1 MTKEAHRAARPG
13 PGADPRVTDPGWITL
28 GTATLLFFGLALLF
42 FLPALLPGQGL
53 FGTDYLAGTYPFHD
67 AIADQ
72 IRSGQLP
79 RWIPYV
85 YGGLPVFANP
95 GSTFYPVWLLG
106 ALVLPP
112 ARLMVLVFLVQF
124 TVAGLGMYVLLREL
138 DVRRWVALLGG
149 FVFQFTG
156 ILVSTVYAGHDGRA
170 IVATLAPLFFFFL
183 HRTVRTGNLGAAIGA
198 AATLAFAL
206 LSFQIQSNYYLLLA
220 GLLWGIFCLVAL
232 RVRGRALRRRL
243 ALGFGAVAVAFALAS
258 VNFLPFLEYV
268 EASPRGE
275 GGRGYE
281 YAVSWAMAPSELAAL
296 AVPEWDG
303 ASVMDPNTGEALFPP
318 YRGPNPFKLHTE
330 YVGALALLLLGLGA
344 WYSRKDRY
352 WWFFAA
358 LAVFALTIS
367 FGGHTPVYRL
377 YYELLPGTRRF
388 RAPSI
393 AFFLVPLALTVMA
406 GLTLERLARLRV
418 EEDGRRPARRR
429 EPGDDLG
436 RARWVALAAVG
447 LGGLF
452 LVLGA
457 GMSDDAGRAAGLVRF
472 GVFLALTAGLIW
484 AWLAGRLA
492 TAGLVVILGLVTVG
506 DLWSVGRRFFHTVP
520 PPRVWFQADD
530 VVYAIQDRPEEGR
543 TWVLPVGAQYRG
555 TGNFLMV
562 HDIEQ
567 AGGEH
572 GNALQRWL
580 EYVGA
585 GEEVYTDW
593 HNFLGPSPV
602 FRQAANVRWIVSM
615 VQLEGAPQF
624 AGVRLIHGGPS
635 ALVYEDPAA
644 LPRAYLVGRA
654 RVTEPGGALD
664 IMRSPDFDPRQEA
677 ILHEAPPMALADGP
691 VAGQARITSRRDDEV
706 RLAVN
711 VDRPALLVL
720 AENYYPGWEAWVNG
734 ESAPVLLANHT
745 FRAVAVPA
753 GEHDVV
759 FRFRPTELFIGFWIY
774 VLGMLALAGYGALL
788 VVRRLRAPAEHPG

>member
-1 MTKEAHRAARPG
+1 MTKESRRATPLDPG
-13 PGADPRVTDPGWITL
+13 PAPGLTDPGWITL
-28 GTATLLFFGLALLF
+28 GTATLLYFGLAFMF
-42 FLPALLPGQGL
+42 FLPAMLPGQGL
-53 FGTDYLAGTYPFHD
+53 FGTDYLAGTFPFHD

-72 IRSGQLP
+72 LRSGQLP
-79 RWIPYV
+79 KWVPYV

-95 GSTFYPVWLLG
+95 GSTFYPVWFLG
-106 ALVLPP
+106 ALILP
-112 ARLMVLVFLVQF
+112 AGRLMVLVFLVQF
-124 TVAGLGMYVLLREL
+124 TLAGVGMYLLLREL

-183 HRTVRTGNLGAAIGA
+183 HRTVRTGGLGAATGA

-220 GLLWGIFCLVAL
+220 GLLWGIFCLVAMG
-232 RVRGRALRRRL
+232 VRGRALGRRL
-243 ALGFGAVAVAFALAS
+243 TLGFGAVAVAFVLAS
-258 VNFLPFLEYV
+258 VNFLPFLDYV

-275 GGRGYE
+275 GGRGFE
-281 YAVSWAMAPSELAAL
+281 YAVSWAMAPSELASL

-303 ASVMDPNTGEALFPP
+303 ASVMDPNTGEALFPA

-330 YVGALALLLLGLGA
+330 YVGALALMLLGLGA
-344 WYSRKDRY
+344 WYMRKDRY

-358 LAVFALTIS
+358 LALFALTIS
-367 FGGHTPVYRL
+367 FGGHTPIYRL

-393 AFFLVPLALTVMA
+393 AFFLVPLALTAMA

-418 EEDGRRPARRR
+418 EADGRRSGRRR
-429 EPGDDLG
+429 EPDDELV
-436 RARWVALAAVG
+436 RARWIALAGVG

-457 GMSDDAGRAAGLVRF
+457 GMGDDAGRAAGFVRF
-472 GVFLALTAGLIW
+472 GVFLAITAGLVW
-484 AWLAGRLA
+484 AWLAERLA
-492 TAGLVVILGLVTVG
+492 TTGLVVLLGLVTVG

-520 PPRVWFQADD
+520 APAVWFQPDD
-530 VVYAIQDRPEEGR
+530 VVYALQDRPEAGR
-543 TWVLPVGAQYRG
+543 AWVLPVGQQYRG
-555 TGNFLMV
+555 TGNYLMV

-644 LPRAYLVGRA
+644 LPRAYVVGSA
-654 RVTEPGGALD
+654 RVTEPGRALE
-664 IMRSPDFDPRQEA
+664 IMRSPEFDPRREA
-677 ILHEAPPMALADGP
+677 ILHEVTPLALADGP
-691 VAGQARITSRRDDEV
+691 VAGQARITGRSDDEV
-706 RLAVN
+706 RVAVS
-711 VDRPALLVL
+711 VDAPALLVL
-720 AENYYPGWEAWVNG
+720 AENYYPGWEARVNG
-734 ESAPVLLANHT
+734 DPAPVLLANHT

-753 GEHDVV
+753 GEHEVV
-759 FRFRPTELFIGFWIY
+759 FRFRPRELFIGFWIY
-774 VLGMLALAGYGALL
+774 LLGMLALAGYGGFL
-788 VVRRLRAPAEHPG
+788 VVRRLRAPPEPPE